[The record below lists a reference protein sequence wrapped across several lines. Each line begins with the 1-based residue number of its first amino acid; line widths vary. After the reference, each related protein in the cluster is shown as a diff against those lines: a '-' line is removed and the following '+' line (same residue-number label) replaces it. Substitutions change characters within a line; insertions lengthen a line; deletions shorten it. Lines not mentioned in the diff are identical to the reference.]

1 MVLFL
6 ESLSC
11 KPDAHHPHKKGGG
24 RQRKDSLAESV
35 SSRFHENKVQS
46 NSRRHPSS
54 AVASTHTTQR
64 EMEKD
69 RQTASRTEKD
79 RTSIESHEVI
89 HPLPSRTDN
98 KKKPR
103 VRSKA
108 RAEGHA
114 ANLQYKSAAAAKPP

>member
-1 MVLFL
+1 MRIK
-6 ESLSC
+6 C
-11 KPDAHHPHKKGGG
+11 KAIAEDTHHQHWPPH
-24 RQRKDSLAESV
+24 
-35 SSRFHENKVQS
+35 
-46 NSRRHPSS
+46 
-54 AVASTHTTQR
+54 TQHR
-64 EMEKD
+64 GEMERD
-69 RQTASRTEKD
+69 RQTASRIEKD
-79 RTSIESHEVI
+79 RTSIKSHEVI